1 MQDLLAAV
9 ALLLVIEGIVPFLKP
24 DALRRALALMGQMDN
39 RTMRISGLVSM
50 LSGLALLYWVK
61 S

>member
-9 ALLLVIEGIVPFLKP
+9 ALMLVIEGIVPFLKP

-39 RTMRISGLVSM
+39 RTLRISGLVSM
-50 LSGLALLYWVK
+50 FAGLVLLYFVRN
-61 S
+61 